1 MGPPGF
7 DFAEELI
14 IISQRQLYKQGEF
27 NLNGNEQINANMSV
41 VHSIL
46 NGSNELSSVNTQA
59 DLEYAA

>member
-7 DFAEELI
+7 DFADDLI
-14 IISQRQLYKQGEF
+14 IISQRKLYKQGEF

-46 NGSNELSSVNTQA
+46 NGSDSLIGKAQAELKC
-59 DLEYAA
+59 AA